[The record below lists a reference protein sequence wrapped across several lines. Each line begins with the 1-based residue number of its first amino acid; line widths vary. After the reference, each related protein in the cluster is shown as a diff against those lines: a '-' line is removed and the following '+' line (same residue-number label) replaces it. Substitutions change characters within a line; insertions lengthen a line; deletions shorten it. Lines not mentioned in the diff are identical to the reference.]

1 MQNGATASIERS
13 VERKEINDI
22 LEIIRSFGQI

>member
-1 MQNGATASIERS
+1 MKQMQNGTTAYIEQD

-22 LEIIRSFGQI
+22 RYFGQI